1 MVLPAFLAAGIPN
14 FFQNYND
21 PESKYFAPP
30 HLPSN
35 IVEMEPAER
44 TEAQEAF
51 RRRHIHFFYLGFT
64 QRLNPQ
70 HWRALEEPT
79 DILRR
84 RTCDHASEPWE
95 GLNTPL
101 QHDLVHISQHW
112 DQIAPPSPN
121 GAQVSCPVSFSKEET
136 ERIDALD
143 DSHRDADLDVENINK
158 MLEVA
163 SDGWTTNDRY
173 DSAKA
178 KAAEIKEQALA
189 SADDDPWLREM
200 SERHWPW
207 DDYDEEE

>member
-1 MVLPAFLAAGIPN
+1 
-14 FFQNYND
+14 
-21 PESKYFAPP
+21 
-30 HLPSN
+30 
-35 IVEMEPAER
+35 
-44 TEAQEAF
+44 
-51 RRRHIHFFYLGFT
+51 
-64 QRLNPQ
+64 
-70 HWRALEEPT
+70 
-79 DILRR
+79 
-84 RTCDHASEPWE
+84 
-95 GLNTPL
+95 
-101 QHDLVHISQHW
+101 
-112 DQIAPPSPN
+112 
-121 GAQVSCPVSFSKEET
+121 VSCPVSFSKEET